1 MVNEMKPTD
10 SVAFTSFFGDF
21 GTFGCAGLP
30 SEPEKHLLRIPPSV
44 NWLTLG
50 SIKGRFF

>member
-1 MVNEMKPTD
+1 MVNETKAAA
-10 SVAFTSFFGDF
+10 SVAFTLFFGDF

-30 SEPEKHLLRIPPSV
+30 QRTGEISAWIPPSV

-50 SIKGRFF
+50 SIKDWFF